1 MRLCTWGLSF
11 CFLGVTFITIVLLE
25 SQWNVGEEVRG
36 REREREFNFL
46 QHYCSSME
54 RLEGPI
60 NPCFLGEH
68 NLDLECLDQGFI
80 NTESLRFGEERP
92 YFSSPIFDEK
102 MPFLQMLQT
111 VENPPTF
118 PFKEP
123 CFQTLLKLQHLKKP
137 WNMNNY
143 YMPET
148 ESQVQPPELESC
160 VTHDIFDLHSPVK
173 SETRELPNPHSN
185 SCLGGVSPEPAE
197 PYSGSLIPLGTQ
209 PQTVPNIKT
218 QFSKSTTIITRERR
232 KRKRTRPTK
241 NKEEVESQRMNHIAV
256 ERKRRRLMNDH
267 LNSLRSFMPP
277 SYVQRGDQ
285 ASIIGGAI
293 DFVKELEQLL
303 QSLEAQKRMK
313 EIEAGST
320 IGISSNQYFTS
331 PPQSDNLA
339 EKGGK
344 CEEKRTVKKK
354 SEAAEIEVTAVQNHV
369 NLKIKCQRSLGQ
381 LARAI
386 VALEELSLT
395 VLHLNISSSQAT
407 ILYSFNLKL
416 EDDCELGSTDEVAAA
431 VHQIFSSFNG

>member
-111 VENPPTF
+111 VETPPTF

-303 QSLEAQKRMK
+303 QDR
-313 EIEAGST
+313 
-320 IGISSNQYFTS
+320 
-331 PPQSDNLA
+331 
-339 EKGGK
+339 
-344 CEEKRTVKKK
+344 K
-354 SEAAEIEVTAVQNHV
+354 SVV
-369 NLKIKCQRSLGQ
+369 
-381 LARAI
+381 
-386 VALEELSLT
+386 
-395 VLHLNISSSQAT
+395 
-407 ILYSFNLKL
+407 
-416 EDDCELGSTDEVAAA
+416 
-431 VHQIFSSFNG
+431 

>member
-1 MRLCTWGLSF
+1 M
-11 CFLGVTFITIVLLE
+11 
-25 SQWNVGEEVRG
+25 Q
-36 REREREFNFL
+36 
-46 QHYCSSME
+46 
-54 RLEGPI
+54 
-60 NPCFLGEH
+60 FLGEH

-277 SYVQRGDQ
+277 SYVQRVILKLLILITIYIF
-285 ASIIGGAI
+285 S
-293 DFVKELEQLL
+293 LQLL
-303 QSLEAQKRMK
+303 L
-313 EIEAGST
+313 
-320 IGISSNQYFTS
+320 
-331 PPQSDNLA
+331 L
-339 EKGGK
+339 
-344 CEEKRTVKKK
+344 
-354 SEAAEIEVTAVQNHV
+354 
-369 NLKIKCQRSLGQ
+369 L
-381 LARAI
+381 
-386 VALEELSLT
+386 LSRI
-395 VLHLNISSSQAT
+395 H
-407 ILYSFNLKL
+407 F
-416 EDDCELGSTDEVAAA
+416 
-431 VHQIFSSFNG
+431 